1 MPGGDNKKRS
11 VVVLGAGVIGLSIAH
26 ALTSETLTVHN
37 DGDDD
42 DDDGDDH
49 SRWRSDEVAHYE
61 RLVTAFF

>member
-37 DGDDD
+37 DGNDDD
-42 DDDGDDH
+42 DDVGLNLKGNSSSSSDG
-49 SRWRSDEVAHYE
+49 
-61 RLVTAFF
+61 FF